1 VAENFIEDILSRVS
15 RFASILGISKSELRI
30 YATLLLEGQM
40 TARQISDK
48 LEISYTKV
56 YSILTK
62 LEERGWIRKT
72 GKKPSYYYAIPIRD
86 LWANIKKLLEEK
98 INEFE
103 KQFIEPISAMLST
116 SSSYTI
122 MVIPT
127 VDLKKTIFEILNE
140 NSKRYY
146 VVLSY
151 PELVTNDVIELLST
165 KVFNSEVRLL
175 VPSSVSVSK
184 IPPESIKRSDN
195 MFGSGIITSSSVL
208 LIVKNNDRLSGIL
221 SNHKYFVDIATVYF
235 NHIWES
241 SSK

>member
-1 VAENFIEDILSRVS
+1 MTENLIEDILSRVS

-103 KQFIEPISAMLST
+103 KQFIEPISAMLSS

-175 VPSSVSVSK
+175 VTSSVSVTK

-195 MFGSGIITSSSVL
+195 MFGSGIITASSVL

-235 NHIWES
+235 NHLWES

>member
-86 LWANIKKLLEEK
+86 LWANIKNLLEEK

-103 KQFIEPISAMLST
+103 KQFIEPISAMLSS